1 MEENKCHHEV
11 FRAFFHKGHV
21 HFTPFSP
28 SIMPISCYLPQMP
41 HCAGAAP
48 LLARSN
54 QASAIYLAKV
64 MLDPR
69 PHPLK
74 EPTNKVIEVC
84 NNYQLWHSGAFGVGN
99 RK

>member
-41 HCAGAAP
+41 HCATV
-48 LLARSN
+48 LSN
-54 QASAIYLAKV
+54 EQ
-64 MLDPR
+64 
-69 PHPLK
+69 
-74 EPTNKVIEVC
+74 
-84 NNYQLWHSGAFGVGN
+84 HSIFEKGLGDEKGN
-99 RK
+99 EK